1 MQTDLHAILDGWEY
15 EPGKISVRKVIG
27 VDGREKIQ
35 TRVDLGLLQFELEDR
50 PDGTRPYGSASLLQ
64 YFERRL
70 QQHLDRHGTD
80 ESFAITS
87 DACRELRHEAH
98 QYYQRYLS
106 FFVLEDFTRV
116 ARDTEHNLRTIDF
129 CAEYG
134 ETEYDQTALETQRA
148 YVMMMNARARAYHAL
163 NQERFDQAL
172 RIVAQSIS
180 DLESLEGFEDEG
192 DLLGESRD
200 VFAEIRVLEGLRDEI
215 NEKLP
220 AESVMRLEQALADAI
235 EAEDYE
241 LAAELHDQI
250 ETRDESA

>member
-50 PDGTRPYGSASLLQ
+50 PDGTRPYGSPSLLH

-80 ESFAITS
+80 EAFAITS

-163 NQERFDQAL
+163 NQERFEQAL
-172 RIVAQSIS
+172 RIVARAIT
-180 DLESLEGFEDEG
+180 DLENLEGYEDEG
-192 DLLGESRD
+192 DLLPEPRD
-200 VFAEIRVLEGLRDEI
+200 VFAEIRVLEGLREEI

-220 AESVMRLEQALADAI
+220 ASSLVRLEQALAEAI
-235 EAEDYE
+235 DAEDYE
-241 LAAELHDQI
+241 LAAELRDQI
-250 ETRDESA
+250 EARDRSF